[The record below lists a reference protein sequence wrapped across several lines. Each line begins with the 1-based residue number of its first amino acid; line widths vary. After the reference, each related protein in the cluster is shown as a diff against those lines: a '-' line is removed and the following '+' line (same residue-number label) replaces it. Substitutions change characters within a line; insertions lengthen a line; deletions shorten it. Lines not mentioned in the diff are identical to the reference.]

1 MKLSII
7 VSIFFLVN
15 SFWSQNLVPNP
26 SFEFV
31 TNCPVGWGGIL
42 NTQDWLL
49 YSNSSVDAFNTCTSH
64 LYSGAP
70 STIRGYQQP
79 RTGNAFAGF
88 GYGIALIGFLNTTAS
103 VERLQVK
110 LLNPLTAGKRY
121 EVEFYWN
128 LSDTSTHYGSH
139 IGAYFSNTQVNLN
152 SATPNLIPQ
161 VSINNAS
168 LNDTTNW
175 VQFKQSFIAQGGEEY
190 MVIGYLDYL
199 NNPILGGHTGVAQG
213 YISIAGMGDAFYYID
228 DVSVTEASCFE
239 IEKILVDACGT
250 PEGENEMVTFR
261 IGGQDLN
268 VSDLNVNWPSNTYG
282 GIIQNSQ
289 TAQQVAAINSTIIGC
304 GHLLEPTGGILP
316 AGSEVL
322 LITSYNFDPTAHSFT
337 NLNDTLVVIFQNAT
351 STGGHFANYNSSGG
365 TRTLTMSFSNPSD
378 CSGVVSYE
386 RDQLVNQNGTTGGNS
401 AIKDGA
407 FVSFTPEGIASYGN
421 LGCQVPGDI
430 LSIDITSSIN
440 TVCGGESIN
449 LTANVNGVYH
459 NLIWSSSEGVFSSQ
473 GNLTTVMTVNNSV
486 SNSFYIYGSVE
497 TSCNVSIYDS
507 ILIVKNTMPNVLI
520 SASDDTLCTGQ
531 SIVLTASGASSYTW
545 NGGVSNANPFTITS
559 GGTYTVVG
567 TTVCGTDTEAI
578 IIDEMTAPAPII
590 VASPLLSCD
599 SNELH
604 TVDLTSNVCESCTY
618 VWSDG
623 TVGEIYSGNDPNF
636 SVSIQNYC
644 GTEVVNYN
652 YTIEILD
659 VSISTS
665 SYTLCTGQN
674 DTLTVSGA
682 SSYVWNGGVSTVNPL
697 IISSGGEYTVIGTSV
712 CGTDTA
718 TIFINELAPP
728 DNNPILDGT
737 VCDTNEV
744 HSINVLNHLF
754 VPCVGCT
761 YLWNNGT
768 VGPMIT
774 TSDQIFSVEM
784 TNSCGVGIYQF
795 GYDYI
800 GLNGVIGVSDSIGDS
815 PFSPVFSNLSSGW
828 INAVSWDFDNGNTS
842 SAENPTETFILPGEY
857 NVALT
862 ISNPFCSNTVYQTII
877 VNGALPTGAIIPNI
891 FTPNGDG
898 ENDVFSIKSINGVDL
913 TGAIY
918 NRWGK
923 KVQDFNGLNT
933 VWTGKE
939 SNEGTYY
946 YVFEIKFLDDSKKKF
961 KGHVQLIK

>member
-26 SFEFV
+26 SFE
-31 TNCPVGWGGIL
+31 TYISCPSGISQL
-42 NTQDWLL
+42 
-49 YSNSSVDAFNTCTSH
+49 NSSSGWLNAGSGSSDYFNQCNVTTV
-64 LYSGAP
+64 GVP
-70 STIRGYQQP
+70 T
-79 RTGNAFAGF
+79 NFAGHQF
-88 GYGIALIGFLNTTAS
+88 AHVGLGYAGIICSNILDSNMFTPGLVLDYREYIEVG
-103 VERLQVK
+103 
-110 LLNPLTAGKRY
+110 LTNSLVAGEQY
-121 EVEFYWN
+121 EVEFYYSLGN
-128 LSDTSTHYGSH
+128 FSTHYIEELGV
-139 IGAYFSNTQVNLN
+139 YFSNTLVSFPGSSTLN
-152 SATPNLIPQ
+152 FTPQLRITGSP
-161 VSINNAS
+161 
-168 LNDTTNW
+168 LNDTVNW
-175 VQFKQSFIAQGGEEY
+175 IRFNQTFIATGGEQFIT
-190 MVIGYLDYL
+190 IG
-199 NNPILGGHTGVAQG
+199 NFKNPTNTTLGTTGVPLRQLENYA
-213 YISIAGMGDAFYYID
+213 YYYID
-228 DVSVTEASCFE
+228 DISVKHVKCFE

-304 GHLLEPTGGILP
+304 GHLLEPTGSILP

-365 TRTLTMSFSNPSD
+365 TRTLTMSFSNPSG
-378 CSGVVSYE
+378 CSDVVSYE

-407 FVSFTPEGIASYGN
+407 FVSFTPEGIASYDN

-430 LSIDITSSIN
+430 LSIDITSDIN

-449 LTANVNGVYH
+449 LTANVNGVYQ

-473 GNLTTVMTVNNSV
+473 GNLTTVMTVSNSV
-486 SNSFYIYGSVE
+486 SNSFYIYGSIE

-507 ILIVKNTMPNVLI
+507 ILIVKNTIPNVLI

-531 SIVLTASGASSYTW
+531 SIALTASGASSYAW
-545 NGGVSNANPFTITS
+545 NGGVSNANPFTVTS

-923 KVQDFNGLNT
+923 KVQDFNGLNA